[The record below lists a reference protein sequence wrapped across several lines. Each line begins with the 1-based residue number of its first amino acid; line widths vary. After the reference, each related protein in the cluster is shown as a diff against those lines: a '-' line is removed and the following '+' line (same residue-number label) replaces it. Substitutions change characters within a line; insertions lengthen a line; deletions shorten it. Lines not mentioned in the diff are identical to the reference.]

1 MFSKIRENEKTGIS
15 LKTAIGRAIASM
27 PESYVIK
34 AFIDKHRAEV
44 EGMLDT
50 AEAAE
55 ERIKQLFLVL
65 SGSSAASA
73 GISGDGNKS

>member
-1 MFSKIRENEKTGIS
+1 
-15 LKTAIGRAIASM
+15 M

-65 SGSSAASA
+65 SG
-73 GISGDGNKS
+73 